1 MCKKKDMRRDL
12 YQLVLLRNGESAWNR
27 DNRFTGWMDVDLT
40 EKGIKEALEATL
52 LLKLAGYDFDVVYT
66 SVLKCSIRP
75 CGLSWSR
82 WTACGCQ

>member
-1 MCKKKDMRRDL
+1 
-12 YQLVLLRNGESAWNR
+12 
-27 DNRFTGWMDVDLT
+27 MDVDLT
-40 EKGIKEALEATL
+40 EKGIKEALEAAL

-66 SVLKCSIRP
+66 SVIKCSIRP